1 MIDIIVIA
9 ILLILAFIIAISII
23 LKRIGVHPELY
34 KSRQIYSD
42 HTEKVVKPFFS
53 KEHLLVGKPDSILH
67 TKDGLVPVEVKSS
80 KRPGQ
85 PYFSHVMQL
94 ISYCLLVE
102 VNREKPKRGL
112 IQYRDGEP
120 FVVEYTDELKDRLL
134 EILSEMRM
142 CIRAKKAPVLED
154 VNRNKCRACKY
165 KGKTCDIRVYNP
177 QPTCSIHSFQ
187 KAQAFSLPEF
197 LMLL

>member
-1 MIDIIVIA
+1 MIDALFII
-9 ILLILAFIIAISII
+9 ILLVLAFIIAVSVI
-23 LKRIGVHPELY
+23 LKRLGIHPELY

-67 TKDGLVPVEVKSS
+67 TKEGLVPVEVKSS
-80 KRPGQ
+80 RRPRQ

-94 ISYCLLVE
+94 VSYCLLIE
-102 VNREKPKRGL
+102 VNREKPKRGI

-134 EILSEMRM
+134 EILGEMRSYLK
-142 CIRAKKAPVLED
+142 AKRAPVVEN
-154 VNRNKCRACKY
+154 VNENKCDSCKY
-165 KGKTCDIRVYNP
+165 GGK
-177 QPTCSIHSFQ
+177 CS
-187 KAQAFSLPEF
+187 
-197 LMLL
+197 LLTNN